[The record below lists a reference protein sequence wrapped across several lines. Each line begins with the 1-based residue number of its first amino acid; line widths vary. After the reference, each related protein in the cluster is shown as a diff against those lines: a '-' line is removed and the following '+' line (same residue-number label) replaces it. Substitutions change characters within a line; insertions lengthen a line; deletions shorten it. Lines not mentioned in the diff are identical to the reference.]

1 MKRLLNYILPIFI
14 LALTSCHS
22 TIHEHPDAG
31 DALVTL
37 TMNVKTAG
45 PEIYSVIEYTNE
57 SRVIFS
63 AKDYRFPNSRSDIRA
78 TLSQHLAKT
87 AVDTEHSFN
96 VIPLSLTLI
105 KRSPIT
111 LFNSVRHQ
119 DDIHFWL
126 GAISP
131 LKGLLTTI
139 TTIPII

>member
-87 AVDTEHSFN
+87 AVDTEHWDMRLVWDIYDGSRDDIRN
-96 VIPLSLTLI
+96 GRATLI
-105 KRSPIT
+105 
-111 LFNSVRHQ
+111 
-119 DDIHFWL
+119 
-126 GAISP
+126 
-131 LKGLLTTI
+131 
-139 TTIPII
+139 